1 MSFSEMIHINKMD
14 GVGTITLDIN
24 SGSSIMDIK
33 MALHDK
39 IGIPPK
45 KIVLAFNGEILQS
58 DTLLTEVRD
67 SYPDNPLAEE
77 NKLTL
82 LNYTK
87 GGGSIRNERLKK
99 ERRKVAE
106 NLRKENLRKENQD
119 GNINHLKLNYITS
132 L

>member
-1 MSFSEMIHINKMD
+1 MAFSEMIHINKMD
-14 GVGTITLDIN
+14 GMSPITLYIE
-24 SGSSIMDIK
+24 SESSIMDIK
-33 MALHDK
+33 MALQDI
-39 IGIPPK
+39 IGIPSN
-45 KIVLAFNGEILQS
+45 KIVLTFNGEILKS
-58 DTLLTEVRD
+58 DTILSKVRKPH
-67 SYPDNPLAEE
+67 PDNPLAEE

-106 NLRKENLRKENQD
+106 NLRKENQD

>member
-1 MSFSEMIHINKMD
+1 MD

-87 GGGSIRNERLKK
+87 GGGKYKK
-99 ERRKVAE
+99 RKTKKRKKKSRRKSKK
-106 NLRKENLRKENQD
+106 RKSKKRK
-119 GNINHLKLNYITS
+119 S
-132 L
+132 RR